1 MYPKPVVSLFSTVR
15 DIERLRQIV
24 VVLGRHGFGEIVQ
37 RTGLGGAVRRQGESE
52 PPPPRSEATGI
63 KVGTR
68 IRMVLEDLGPSF
80 VKLGQILST
89 RSDLIPADIIEEL
102 KLLQENALPLPF
114 SDLRAQLEQEL
125 GAPVEEVYV
134 DFDEQ
139 PLASASIA
147 QVHRARLR
155 VPERAGQDASPEV
168 VVKIQRPGIKN
179 IVERDIELLFI
190 LARAIDRSIPEARI
204 YNPVGLVR
212 EFAQSMS
219 AELNFNEEASHAARF
234 AAAFHDR
241 PEARFPLVYLEAS
254 ARQVITLEFL
264 PGKKL
269 KHALESGYSGEAIA
283 KTTLHVLLKQ
293 IFEDGFFH
301 ADPHPGNLLILGE
314 PDAPVIGM
322 IDLGLVGRLSPELRD
337 KTIDLMVAAAR
348 QDARAVADALYSIGR
363 PTKRID
369 RREYNSH
376 VTGLAEKYLGKPLKE
391 IEISALIRDIVQGAL
406 RFGLEIPPE
415 FLMLIRTL
423 MTVEGVGKE
432 IYPDLDVLSE
442 TRPYFVSLLKARYSP
457 ERLGNE
463 ALRMVAKFSDT
474 AGGMPEK
481 LDEFMDELLRGNIV
495 VKTSDGGLE
504 RASEILGRHIFS
516 GLGMASLI
524 GGGSLLVAGGAAP
537 IPGWVMM
544 GAAAAWG
551 LIHAVRAFFRR
562 RGPARRE
569 SR

>member
-1 MYPKPVVSLFSTVR
+1 MVSLFTTVR

-24 VVLGRHGFGEIVQ
+24 LVLGRHGFGEIVQ
-37 RTGLGGAVRRQGESE
+37 RTGLARAVRRQGESE
-52 PPPPRSEATGI
+52 PPPARSDTASI

-102 KLLQENALPLPF
+102 KLLQENAQPLPF
-114 SDLRAQLEQEL
+114 SDLRPQLEQEL
-125 GAPVEEVYV
+125 GAPVEDVYEA
-134 DFDEQ
+134 FDET

-155 VPERAGQDASPEV
+155 TGEGQGPAPEV
-168 VVKIQRPGIKN
+168 VVKIQRPGIKS

-190 LARAIDRSIPEARI
+190 LARALDRSIPESRI

-212 EFAQSMS
+212 EFATSMS
-219 AELNFNEEASHAARF
+219 AELNFIEEASHAARF
-234 AAAFHDR
+234 ATAFHDH
-241 PEARFPLVYLEAS
+241 EETRFPKVYPEAS
-254 ARQVITLEFL
+254 ARHVITLEFL
-264 PGKKL
+264 PGQKL
-269 KHALESGYSGEAIA
+269 WKAIESGYSGEAIA
-283 KTTLHVLLKQ
+283 KTTLRVLLKQ

-314 PDAPVIGM
+314 PEAPVIGM

-348 QDARAVADALYSIGR
+348 QDARAVADALYAIGR

-376 VTGLAEKYLGKPLKE
+376 VTGLAERYLGKPLKE
-391 IEISALIRDIVQGAL
+391 IEISGLVRDIVQGAL

-432 IYPDLDVLSE
+432 IYPELDVLSE
-442 TRPYFVSLLKARYSP
+442 TKPYFVHLLKARYSP

-463 ALRMVAKFSDT
+463 ALRMVARFSDT

-481 LDEFMDELLRGNIV
+481 LDELMDELLRGNLV
-495 VKTSDGGLE
+495 VKTADSGLE
-504 RASEILGRHIFS
+504 EASELLGRHIFS
-516 GLGMASLI
+516 GLGVASLI
-524 GGGSLLVAGGAAP
+524 GGGSLILASGVAP
-537 IPGWVMM
+537 IPGYVML
-544 GAAAAWG
+544 GCAALWG
-551 LIHAVRAFFRR
+551 FLHAFRAFLRR
-562 RGPARRE
+562 RRPERRAAR
-569 SR
+569 

>member
-1 MYPKPVVSLFSTVR
+1 MVVSLFATVR

-24 VVLGRHGFGEIVQ
+24 LVLGRHGFGEVVQ
-37 RTGLGGAVRRQGESE
+37 RTGLGRAVRRQGESE
-52 PPPPRSEATGI
+52 PPPPRSDTASI

-102 KLLQENALPLPF
+102 KLLQENAQPLPF
-114 SDLRAQLEQEL
+114 SELKPQLEQEL
-125 GAPVEEVYV
+125 GAPVEALYE
-134 DFDEQ
+134 DFDER

-147 QVHRARLR
+147 QVHRARLKQT
-155 VPERAGQDASPEV
+155 EGQGPGPEV

-179 IVERDIELLFI
+179 IVERDLELLFI
-190 LARAIDRSIPEARI
+190 LARALDRSIPEARI

-212 EFAQSMS
+212 EFARAMS

-234 AAAFHDR
+234 ADAFHDR
-241 PEARFPLVYLEAS
+241 GGARFPKVYPEAS
-254 ARQVITLEFL
+254 ARQVVTLEFL
-264 PGKKL
+264 PGQKL
-269 KHALESGYSGEAIA
+269 GKALESGYSGEAIA
-283 KTTLHVLLKQ
+283 KTTLRVLLQQ

-314 PDAPVIGM
+314 PEAPIIGM

-348 QDARAVADALYSIGR
+348 QDARAVADALYAIGR
-363 PTKRID
+363 PTKRVD
-369 RREYNSH
+369 RREYNEH
-376 VTGLAEKYLGKPLKE
+376 VTGLAERYLGKPLKE
-391 IEISALIRDIVQGAL
+391 IEVSALVRDIVQGAL
-406 RFGLEIPPE
+406 KFGLEIPPE

-442 TRPYFVSLLKARYSP
+442 TKPYFVTLLKARYSP

-463 ALRMVAKFSDT
+463 ALRMVARFSDT

-481 LDEFMDELLRGNIV
+481 LDELMDELLRGNLT
-495 VKTSDGGLE
+495 VKTSDGGLRE
-504 RASEILGRHIFS
+504 ASELLGRHVFS
-516 GLGMASLI
+516 GLGVAALI
-524 GGGSLLVAGGAAP
+524 GGGSLILASGAPSLPGWIMLGGAAL
-537 IPGWVMM
+537 
-544 GAAAAWG
+544 WG
-551 LIHAVRAFFRR
+551 LLHSFRAFLRR
-562 RGPARRE
+562 RRT
-569 SR
+569 

>member
-1 MYPKPVVSLFSTVR
+1 VVSIFSTVR

-24 VVLGRHGFGEIVQ
+24 VVLGRHGFGEVVQ
-37 RTGLGGAVRRQGESE
+37 RTGLGRAVRKQGESE
-52 PPPPRSEATGI
+52 PPPPHSVPANI

-89 RSDLIPADIIEEL
+89 RSDLIPTDIIEEL
-102 KLLQENALPLPF
+102 KLLQENAQPLPF
-114 SDLRAQLEQEL
+114 SDLRGQLEQEL
-125 GAPVEEVYV
+125 GAPVEEVYAE
-134 DFDEQ
+134 FDEK

-147 QVHRARLR
+147 QVHRAKLR
-155 VPERAGQDASPEV
+155 VPEGEAPEV

-179 IVERDIELLFI
+179 IVDRDIELLFI
-190 LARAIDRSIPEARI
+190 LARALDRSIPESRI

-212 EFAQSMS
+212 EFATAMS
-219 AELNFNEEASHAARF
+219 SELNFNEEASHAARF
-234 AAAFHDR
+234 SATFHDR
-241 PEARFPLVYLEAS
+241 PEARFPKVYPEAS
-254 ARQVITLEFL
+254 ARNVITLEFL

-269 KHALESGYSGEAIA
+269 GKAIESGYSGGAIA

-314 PDAPVIGM
+314 PEAPVIGM

-348 QDARAVADALYSIGR
+348 QDARAVADALYAIGR

-369 RREYNSH
+369 RREYNNH

-442 TRPYFVSLLKARYSP
+442 TKPYFVHLLKARYSP
-457 ERLGNE
+457 ERLGND

-481 LDEFMDELLRGNIV
+481 LDELMDELLRGNLV
-495 VKTSDGGLE
+495 VRTSDSGLRE
-504 RASEILGRHIFS
+504 ASEILGRHVFS
-516 GLGMASLI
+516 GLGVASLI
-524 GGGSLLVAGGAAP
+524 GGGSLLLSSGLAP
-537 IPGWVMM
+537 IPGWIMI

-551 LIHAVRAFFRR
+551 LIHALRAFFRR
-562 RGPARRE
+562 RRPARQGPV
-569 SR
+569 

>member
-1 MYPKPVVSLFSTVR
+1 MVSLFSTVR

-37 RTGLGGAVRRQGESE
+37 RTGLGRAVRKQGESE
-52 PPPPRSEATGI
+52 PPPPRSDTASI
-63 KVGTR
+63 KVGAR

-89 RSDLIPADIIEEL
+89 RSDLIPADIIAEL
-102 KLLQENALPLPF
+102 KLLQENAQPLPF
-114 SDLRAQLEQEL
+114 SDLQSSLEQEL
-125 GAPVEEVYV
+125 GAPIPDIYAE
-134 DFDEQ
+134 FDER

-147 QVHRARLR
+147 QVHRAKLR
-155 VPERAGQDASPEV
+155 EPEGSEAEAPEV
-168 VVKIQRPGIKN
+168 VVKIQRPGIRS

-190 LARAIDRSIPEARI
+190 LARALDRSIPESRI

-212 EFAQSMS
+212 EFATSMS
-219 AELNFNEEASHAARF
+219 SELNFNEEASHAARF
-234 AAAFHDR
+234 AEAFHDR
-241 PEARFPLVYLEAS
+241 PEARFPKVYPQAS
-254 ARQVITLEFL
+254 ARHAITLEFL

-269 KHALESGYSGEAIA
+269 WKAIEAGYSGEAIA

-314 PDAPVIGM
+314 PDRPIIGM

-348 QDARAVADALYSIGR
+348 QDARAVADALYAIGR
-363 PTKRID
+363 PTRRID

-406 RFGLEIPPE
+406 RFGLEIPAE

-432 IYPDLDVLSE
+432 IYPELDVLSE

-463 ALRMVAKFSDT
+463 ALRMVAKLSDT

-481 LDEFMDELLRGNIV
+481 LDELMDELLRGNLV
-495 VKTSDGGLE
+495 VRTSDSGL
-504 RASEILGRHIFS
+504 RDASEILGRHIFS

-524 GGGSLLVAGGAAP
+524 GGGSLLLASGAAP
-537 IPGWVMM
+537 IPGWVMI

-551 LIHAVRAFFRR
+551 LVHALRAFFRR
-562 RGPARRE
+562 RRPERRPAR
-569 SR
+569 